1 MAVWT
6 ILDFVSPGGKCPFF
20 EWQSKL
26 PLDAQAQIDARLLQM
41 AGLLWWSEKWIKKYK
56 TTEKIYELRIPF
68 NKIQYRPLGVYAPG
82 RTFILVEGAIEKVGK
97 IPASVLARAEKRQ
110 RLLAKE
116 PHHVR
121 EHRYD

>member
-6 ILDFVSPGGKCPFF
+6 ILDFIEPGGKCPYF
-20 EWQSKL
+20 EWQSGL
-26 PLDAQAQIDARLLQM
+26 PLDAQAHIDARLSQM
-41 AGLLWWSEKWIKKYK
+41 AGLLRWPEKWIKKYK

-82 RTFILVEGAIEKVGK
+82 RTFILVEGAIERGGK
-97 IPASVLARAEKRQ
+97 IPASALARAENRQ
-110 RLLAKE
+110 KLLAKE

-121 EHRYD
+121 EHRIY

>member
-1 MAVWT
+1 MAEWT
-6 ILDFVSPGGKCPFF
+6 ILDFVDAGGRCPFF
-20 EWQSKL
+20 EWQSRL

-41 AGLLWWSEKWIKKYK
+41 AGLLRWPEKWISKYK

-68 NKIQYRPLGVYAPG
+68 NKIQYRPLGVYAPS
-82 RTFILVEGAIEKVGK
+82 RTFILVEGAIEKGGK
-97 IPASVLARAEKRQ
+97 IPASAVARAKKRR

-121 EHRYD
+121 EHRYN

>member
-1 MAVWT
+1 MTVWT
-6 ILDFVSPGGKCPFF
+6 ILDFLEPGGKCPFF
-20 EWQSKL
+20 EWQSRL

-41 AGLLWWSEKWIKKYK
+41 AGLLRWQEKWISKYK

-68 NKIQYRPLGVYAPG
+68 NKIQYRPLGVYAPS
-82 RTFILVEGAIEKVGK
+82 RTFILVEGAIERDGK
-97 IPASVLARAEKRQ
+97 IPARALARSERRQ

-121 EHRYD
+121 EHRIY